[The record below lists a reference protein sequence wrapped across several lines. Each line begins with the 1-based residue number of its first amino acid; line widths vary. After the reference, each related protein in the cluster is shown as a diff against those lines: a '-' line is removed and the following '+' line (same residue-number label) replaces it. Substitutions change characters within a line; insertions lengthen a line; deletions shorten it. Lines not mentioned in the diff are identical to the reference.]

1 MSSTIFQGI
10 IFWAIIGIVIFNLYV
25 VFVFRTGL
33 VYTARKPDGT
43 LKERVPASGMAVSV
57 SLLLISIGLLLLFD
71 YFVLVPYASSLTI
84 FHIFLLNFLLYL
96 LIFFYDTY
104 VIDYWVI
111 GKWRPKFMHIPEE
124 MNADSMHLHIV
135 ESTKKG
141 PIIISAISLVGT
153 LIAFMIFF

>member
-1 MSSTIFQGI
+1 MGNYRNCFIQFICCLCLSN
-10 IFWAIIGIVIFNLYV
+10 WPC
-25 VFVFRTGL
+25 L
-33 VYTARKPDGT
+33 VYAARNLDGT
-43 LKERVPASGMAVSV
+43 LKEKIPARGVVVSL

-71 YFVLVPYASSLTI
+71 YFVLAPFASSLTI

-96 LIFFYDTY
+96 LIFIYDTY

-111 GKWRPKFMHIPEE
+111 GKWRPKFMQIPEE

-141 PIIISAISLVGT
+141 PIIISAISLLGT
-153 LIAFMIFF
+153 LIAYMTFF